1 METVLPRVLMV
12 EDSRPLSAVYSSYL
26 KNEEISLKSAYDG
39 HTALDLI
46 HSFRPNIIL
55 LDIYLP
61 DITGFEILNHIKT
74 NRLDILV
81 VVITGS
87 DSVEDAVDA
96 MRYGAYDF
104 LSKPVTAARL
114 RVTLQNTLK
123 HLHLDSLV
131 TQYKKDMNDQFVGF
145 IGASKVMRSI
155 YQTIERVAPSKA
167 SVFITGESGTGKE
180 VCAEAIHKLSNNKSG
195 KFVPLNCAAIPKDL
209 IESEIF
215 GHVKGAFT
223 GAIGTRIGAV
233 GTADGGTLF
242 LDEICE
248 MDLALQS
255 KLLRFLQT
263 GKFYKVGSNEV
274 ESVDIRIICAT
285 NRNPLLEVKAGRFR
299 EDLYYRLHVIPIHL
313 PPLRERGDDVEKIAT
328 KFLLEFSKEE
338 NKSFR
343 RFTIRASQLLL
354 CYDWPGNVRQ
364 LQNVV
369 RQIVVMNDGEEV
381 TEEMLPEVIRNAAG
395 SSETQMPPMNIGMQP
410 MMPQFMPGFAQQQ
423 PQTVASMP
431 SGQELLKPARV
442 EDVKTMAEVE
452 QIYIEHAISLCGGSI
467 DKAAR
472 LLDINPSTIY
482 RKKSSW
488 RNSTAAAGQDGSA
501 AASATK
507 SGAD

>member
-1 METVLPRVLMV
+1 MENFLPRVLMV
-12 EDSRPLSAVYSSYL
+12 EDSQPLCAVYSTYL
-26 KNEEISLKSAYDG
+26 KHENISLKVANDG
-39 HTALDLI
+39 HGALDLI
-46 HSFRPNIIL
+46 SSFKPNIIL

-61 DITGFEILNHIKT
+61 DMSGFDILNHIKS
-74 NRLDILV
+74 NKLDILT

-87 DSVEDAVDA
+87 DSVEDAADA

-104 LSKPVTAARL
+104 LSKPVSAARL
-114 RVTLQNTLK
+114 KVTLSNTIE
-123 HLHLDSLV
+123 HIHLDNLV
-131 TQYKKDMNDQFVGF
+131 NQFQKDQQDQFVGF
-145 IGASKVMRSI
+145 IGASKVMKGI

-167 SVFITGESGTGKE
+167 SIFITGESGTGKE
-180 VCAEAIHKLSNNKSG
+180 VCAEAIHKLSSNKNG

-223 GAIGTRIGAV
+223 GAIGTRVGAV
-233 GTADGGTLF
+233 GIADGGTLF

-263 GKFYKVGSNEV
+263 GKFYKVGSNEM

-285 NRNPLLEVKAGRFR
+285 NKNPILEVKAGRFR
-299 EDLYYRLHVIPIHL
+299 EDLFYRLHVIPIHL

-343 RFTIRASQLLL
+343 RFTIRASQLML

-369 RQIVVMNDGEEV
+369 RQIVVLNDGEEV
-381 TEEMLPEVIRNAAG
+381 TEEMLPETIRSASAG
-395 SSETQMPPMNIGMQP
+395 PYMAENVP
-410 MMPQFMPGFAQQQ
+410 MMPSMGSPMANPMPMVMNNNSWWPRNVNEIKSLAD
-423 PQTVASMP
+423 
-431 SGQELLKPARV
+431 V
-442 EDVKTMAEVE
+442 EH
-452 QIYIEHAISLCGGSI
+452 QYIKNAIELCGGSI
-467 DKAAR
+467 EKAAK

-488 RNSTAAAGQDGSA
+488 KNSNNNNN
-501 AASATK
+501 K
-507 SGAD
+507 E

>member
-1 METVLPRVLMV
+1 MESFLPRVLMV
-12 EDSRPLSAVYSSYL
+12 EDSQPLNAVYSSYL
-26 KNEEISLKSAYDG
+26 KNENISLRNAYNG

-46 HSFRPNIIL
+46 HSFKPHIIL
-55 LDIYLP
+55 LDLYLP
-61 DITGFEILNHIKT
+61 DISGFEILNHIKT

-87 DSVEDAVDA
+87 DSVEDAADV

-104 LSKPVTAARL
+104 LSKPVSAARL
-114 RVTLQNTLK
+114 RVTLSNTIK
-123 HLHLDSLV
+123 HLHLDNLV
-131 TQYKKDMNDQFVGF
+131 NQYQKDMNDQFVGF
-145 IGASKVMRSI
+145 IGASKVMKGI

-180 VCAEAIHKLSNNKSG
+180 VCAEAIHKLSNCRSG

-233 GTADGGTLF
+233 GIADGGTLF

-248 MDLALQS
+248 MDLSLQS
-255 KLLRFLQT
+255 KLLRFIQT
-263 GKFYKVGSNEV
+263 GKFYKVGSNVMEH
-274 ESVDIRIICAT
+274 VDIRIICAT

-313 PPLRERGDDVEKIAT
+313 PPLRERGDDVERIAT

-338 NKSFR
+338 NKAFR

-364 LQNVV
+364 LQNVM
-369 RQIVVMNDGEEV
+369 RQIVVMNDGDEV
-381 TEEMLPEVIRNAAG
+381 TEEMLPAVIREAANRG
-395 SSETQMPPMNIGMQP
+395 SESLYGPMIMQP
-410 MMPQFMPGFAQQQ
+410 PAVMNTANTSFIPAHDG
-423 PQTVASMP
+423 
-431 SGQELLKPARV
+431 LRPAR
-442 EDVKTMAEVE
+442 AEEIRPIAEIE
-452 QIYIEHAISLCGGSI
+452 QIYIENAIKICGGSI
-467 DKAAR
+467 DRAAKY
-472 LLDINPSTIY
+472 LEINPSTIY
-482 RKKSSW
+482 RKKATW
-488 RNSTAAAGQDGSA
+488 KNEPGDGG
-501 AASATK
+501 TK
-507 SGAD
+507 AI

>member
-12 EDSRPLSAVYSSYL
+12 EDSKPLSAVYSTYL
-26 KNEEISLKSAYDG
+26 KNENIALRTAYDG
-39 HTALDLI
+39 HTAMELI
-46 HSFRPNIIL
+46 ASFKPNIIL

-61 DITGFEILNHIKT
+61 DISGFDILNHIKS

-104 LSKPVTAARL
+104 LSKPVSAARL
-114 RVTLQNTLK
+114 RVTLSNTVK
-123 HLHLDSLV
+123 HLHLDNLV
-131 TQYKKDMNDQFVGF
+131 SQFQRDMNDQFVGF
-145 IGASKVMRSI
+145 IGASKVMRGI
-155 YQTIERVAPSKA
+155 YQTIERVAPSRA

-180 VCAEAIHKLSNNKSG
+180 VCAEAIHKLSGNRNG
-195 KFVPLNCAAIPKDL
+195 RFVPLNCAAIPKDL

-223 GAIGTRIGAV
+223 GAYCTKEGAV

-263 GKFYKVGSNEV
+263 GKFYKVGSNEM
-274 ESVDIRIICAT
+274 ESVNIRVICAT

-328 KFLLEFSKEE
+328 KFLLDFSKEE

-381 TEEMLPEVIRNAAG
+381 TEEMLPEVILRAAESSPSSMLPGMHGAASPMLGQPAG
-395 SSETQMPPMNIGMQP
+395 SYSPAQGM
-410 MMPQFMPGFAQQQ
+410 F
-423 PQTVASMP
+423 P
-431 SGQELLKPARV
+431 SPAPRPAGEVLLPTRA
-442 EDVKTMAEVE
+442 EDVRPMAEVE
-452 QIYIEHAISLCGGSI
+452 QQYIENAIRLCRGSI
-467 DKAAR
+467 DRAAK
-472 LLDINPSTIY
+472 LLNINPSTIY
-482 RKKSSW
+482 RKKATW
-488 RNSTAAAGQDGSA
+488 KCGAAPAGGQDPGQ
-501 AASATK
+501 
-507 SGAD
+507 GAV